1 MPSVTEMIN
10 ILESELKQIDSE
22 ISDILKKS
30 EKSIYSISSCLK
42 QLREYIRQNKF
53 PSQEDEILFF
63 KEIKPTVYN
72 KLIYFVK
79 LFNIE
84 SKRPN
89 GSDKSQKKYLQNE
102 IAKLEQFFIE
112 NLEFYQYMRNKMVY
126 LDDKYF
132 VRGKHDLH
140 LYIDTFYFDA
150 DPEFSTSHD
159 FKVAKII
166 ANDLLTVYLKSKL
179 ATIDRKEYMVNRQP
193 QIVKGKY
200 TWTDSKISLVELIY
214 AIQASGC
221 INHGVIDIK
230 EVALF
235 VESIFGIDLG
245 DFYRTYLE
253 IKNRQHPPK
262 FLDSLREALLKKIEQ
277 QDDWYQGET
286 NLVFCRKNSILN
298 M

>member
-1 MPSVTEMIN
+1 MMSD
-10 ILESELKQIDSE
+10 ILDKVKVFEIDLKQIDCE
-22 ISDILKKS
+22 IPDILKKS
-30 EKSIYSISSCLK
+30 EQSIYCISACLK
-42 QLREYIRQNKF
+42 QLKEYIRQNKF
-53 PSQEDEILFF
+53 PNQEAEILFF
-63 KEIKPTVYN
+63 KEIKPSVYS

-79 LFNIE
+79 IFNLE

-102 IAKLEQFFIE
+102 IAKLEKFFTE

-159 FKVAKII
+159 FKVAKIL
-166 ANDLLTVYLKSKL
+166 ANDLLCVYLKSEL
-179 ATIDRKEYMVNRQP
+179 ATIDRKEYLANRQP

-214 AIQASGC
+214 AIQTSGC
-221 INHGVIDIK
+221 INRGMIDIK
-230 EVALF
+230 EIALF
-235 VESIFGIDLG
+235 VESVFGIDLG

-253 IKNRQHPPK
+253 IKNRQNPPK
-262 FLDSLREALLKKIEQ
+262 FIDTLRDSLLKKIEQ
-277 QDDWYQGET
+277 QDD
-286 NLVFCRKNSILN
+286 
-298 M
+298 